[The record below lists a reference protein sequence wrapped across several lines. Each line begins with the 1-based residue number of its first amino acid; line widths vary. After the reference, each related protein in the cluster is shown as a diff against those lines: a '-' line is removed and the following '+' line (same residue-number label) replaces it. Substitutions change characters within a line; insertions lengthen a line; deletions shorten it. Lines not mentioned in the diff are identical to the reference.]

1 MECGLSL
8 RDVTVKT
15 NRDKEIIR
23 GITLQ
28 LDKGIHAI
36 AGPNGAGKTTLLK
49 AIAGIQDHSG
59 TVEYCGEKTSEIRSK
74 ISYMPATPVIDPLAT
89 VYDVL
94 RAGLYNSRGN
104 LEYAVKYLKL
114 LRIDHLL
121 HRRFTSLSSGEQ
133 RLVCL
138 TRALARV
145 PSLLL
150 LDEPL
155 SFLDVRNQVAVIKLL
170 RRYSME
176 RDAVVLLTTHEIHY
190 LWAFDTVTII
200 SEGSLAYHGDPSSLS
215 KDLLERVYGIELMR
229 MPVKGG
235 LSSFI
240 ADLRNLN

>member
-1 MECGLSL
+1 MECRLSL

-15 NRDKEIIR
+15 SRDKEIIK

-28 LDKGIHAI
+28 LIKGIHAI

-49 AIAGIQDHSG
+49 AIAGVQNHSG
-59 TVEYCGEKTSEIRSK
+59 TIEYCGERTSEISSK
-74 ISYMPATPVIDPLAT
+74 ISYTPATPVIDPLAT

-94 RAGLYNSRGN
+94 RAGLFNSRGG
-104 LEYAVKYLKL
+104 LDHAMKYLKL
-114 LRIDHLL
+114 LQINHLL

-138 TRALARV
+138 TRALARA

-176 RDAVVLLTTHEIHY
+176 TGAIVLLTTHEIHY

-200 SEGSLAYHGDPSSLS
+200 SKGSLAYHGDPSSLS

-229 MPVKGG
+229 MPVKGE

-240 ADLRNLN
+240 PDLRSLN